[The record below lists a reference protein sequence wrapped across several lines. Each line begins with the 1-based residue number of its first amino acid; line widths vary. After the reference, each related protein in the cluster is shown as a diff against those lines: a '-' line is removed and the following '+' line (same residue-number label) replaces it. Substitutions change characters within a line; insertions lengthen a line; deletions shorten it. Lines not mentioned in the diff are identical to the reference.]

1 MIQNVKFPCF
11 VYTHGNYVARQ
22 KKETKEKTHRVLVGK
37 AEGETIY

>member
-22 KKETKEKTHRVLVGK
+22 KKETKEKGTQGF
-37 AEGETIY
+37 GGGS